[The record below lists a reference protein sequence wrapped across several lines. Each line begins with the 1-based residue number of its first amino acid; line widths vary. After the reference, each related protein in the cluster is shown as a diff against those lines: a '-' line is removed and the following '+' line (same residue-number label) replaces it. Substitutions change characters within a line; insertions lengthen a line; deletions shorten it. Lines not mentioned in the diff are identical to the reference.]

1 MTKVKK
7 ESFFWTS
14 YSDLMTSMFFV
25 MLVLFVFTI
34 VLYHKKIKSVDE
46 YVSKIEEY
54 SAKLENLKYQLD
66 SITQALVRAEG
77 TIKATQAQ
85 LNKVKEI
92 EESIKNINPEYF
104 EYDSQYKRHTLKN
117 ISVSFRR
124 GSSYIYDIPQDQL
137 YKLLSVG
144 SSIKQFVDDAAK
156 ANPNV
161 KYLLILEGQSSR
173 DSYVRNYELS
183 YERALALFK
192 YWQDNGIDCNT
203 NHCEVIISGSGHES
217 PFRVQPDISSNAQ
230 NQRFVIHII
239 PKPGIIQ

>member
-1 MTKVKK
+1 MSKTTK

-34 VLYHKKIKSVDE
+34 VLYHNKM
-46 YVSKIEEY
+46 
-54 SAKLENLKYQLD
+54 
-66 SITQALVRAEG
+66 
-77 TIKATQAQ
+77 KATQAQ
-85 LNKVKEI
+85 LDKIKEI
-92 EESIKNINPEYF
+92 EESIENINSQYF

-117 ISVSFRR
+117 ISVSFTK
-124 GSSYIYDIPQDQL
+124 GSSNIYDIPQDQL
-137 YKLLSVG
+137 DKLLSVG
-144 SSIKQFVDDAAK
+144 SSIKKFVDDAANE
-156 ANPNV
+156 NPNV

-173 DSYVRNYELS
+173 DNYVRNYELS

-217 PFRVQPDISSNAQ
+217 PFRVQPDNSSNTQ

-239 PKPGIIQ
+239 PKPGIIQQTE